1 MKLGRTFIT
10 RESEQKA
17 RELIASH
24 LEQAGYKLSSSGPLL
39 IYERGSRYGS
49 LFSSSPKRWKVKVT
63 IQVKPGS
70 DQVTDV
76 EASFDI
82 DTRGQI
88 VTKKER
94 GFWESEMDG
103 LVAAVNGFNAEVT
116 TAVKVE
122 ERLRLERQ
130 FKEGAN
136 WFFWIAG
143 LSLVN
148 SVILKI
154 GGGWNF
160 LIGLGITQLVDGFTS
175 AAATYFRPEASTMIQ
190 VLAMIIDVGVAGVF
204 ALLGFFARKGHRW
217 GFIVGMTLYALDG
230 LIFLIVPDFVSIG
243 FHIFALFWM
252 FAGLRANRRL
262 SELEEQNRSLAG

>member
-17 RELIASH
+17 RELITSH
-24 LEQAGYKLSSSGPLL
+24 LEQAGYKLSSSGPFL
-39 IYERGSRYGS
+39 IYERGSHYGS

-70 DQVTDV
+70 NEVTDV

-94 GFWESEMDG
+94 GFWESEMDR
-103 LVAAVNGFNAEVT
+103 LIAAVNGFNAEVT
-116 TAVKVE
+116 TAAKVE

-130 FKEGAN
+130 FKEGTS

-148 SVILKI
+148 SVILTI

-160 LIGLGITQLVDGFTS
+160 LIGLGITQLVDGFAS
-175 AAATYFRPEASTMIQ
+175 AVATYFRPEVSTTIQ
-190 VLAMIIDVGVAGVF
+190 VLALIIDVGVAGVF
-204 ALLGFFARKGHRW
+204 ALLGFFAKKGHRW
-217 GFIVGMTLYALDG
+217 GFTVGMTLYALDG

-262 SELEEQNRSLAG
+262 SELEEQNQGLAG